1 MSLGAFSGRVDSIL
15 LIAELYSVASR
26 ARVFGN
32 VVFEGPMEGMMASP
46 IASNVVHCAWVST
59 SPSGGGGKGLARG
72 AMRLNCWVVI
82 FDLESG
88 ASQDCAYFAS
98 QKLCY

>member
-1 MSLGAFSGRVDSIL
+1 MPLGAFSGRVDSIL

-32 VVFEGPMEGMMASP
+32 VEFEGPMEGMMASP

-59 SPSGGGGKGLARG
+59 SPSGGGGRGLARG
-72 AMRLNCWVVI
+72 AMSFNCWVVI
-82 FDLESG
+82 LYLESD
-88 ASQDCAYFAS
+88 ASQDRAFLAS
-98 QKLCY
+98 QKLL